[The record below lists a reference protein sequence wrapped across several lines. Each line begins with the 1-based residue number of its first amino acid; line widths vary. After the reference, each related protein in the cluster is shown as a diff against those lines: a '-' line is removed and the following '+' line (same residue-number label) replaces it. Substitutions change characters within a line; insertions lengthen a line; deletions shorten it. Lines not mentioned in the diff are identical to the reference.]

1 MNYSSRTGIAATLLG
16 LLITANVSGSG
27 PSNNLPS
34 KFTSNSSSNAEPAA
48 QRANA
53 SDTVSNTVPAHSAA
67 TKTVHITVDALTDRH
82 TISTYVYG
90 GAYPQ
95 DAATITDSGLT
106 EVRWGGDATST
117 YNWKLDT
124 YNAANDYYFEDYA
137 ANGFNNGSDGNS
149 AQFIK
154 DVIAAGSNPLMTM
167 VMLPWVAQSPETSV
181 SQGGTNNYHWSFS
194 VAQYGAQ
201 CSVDPYN
208 TDAGDGIVSGTCG
221 NPTYL

>member
-1 MNYSSRTGIAATLLG
+1 MNHVIRFRSVATILALLVTNT
-16 LLITANVSGSG
+16 LSGSG
-27 PSNNLPS
+27 PTTAVASNTQS
-34 KFTSNSSSNAEPAA
+34 ATRTASSSVAASSSSSQAAEPHAAA
-48 QRANA
+48 QK
-53 SDTVSNTVPAHSAA
+53 NTSAPTQPKPLA
-67 TKTVHITVDALTDRH
+67 GKPVTITIDALTNRH
-82 TISTYVYG
+82 AISTYVYG

-117 YNWKLDT
+117 YNWQLET

-137 ANGFNNGSDGNS
+137 ANGFGNGGDGNS

-181 SQGGTNNYHWSFS
+181 SQGGTNN
-194 VAQYGAQ
+194 
-201 CSVDPYN
+201 
-208 TDAGDGIVSGTCG
+208 DGTIFRLTLNATG
-221 NPTYL
+221 